1 MYKVLVSD
9 NISKKGIDILKKA
22 GMEVDFKPDQSR
34 SEFLK
39 TVEDYDG
46 IIVRSMTILDK
57 EALEKAS
64 GEADADLEFIDND
77 IQDFRH
83 EMIEGVDYEVA
94 VNRQSILQIKDKLD

>member
-1 MYKVLVSD
+1 MKTARE
-9 NISKKGIDILKKA
+9 IILTNFPA
-22 GMEVDFKPDQSR
+22 NEYSEADFDRIEQCMK
-34 SEFLK
+34 E
-39 TVEDYDG
+39 YA
-46 IIVRSMTILDK
+46 K

-77 IQDFRH
+77 IRDFRH

>member
-1 MYKVLVSD
+1 MKTARE
-9 NISKKGIDILKKA
+9 IILTNFPA
-22 GMEVDFKPDQSR
+22 NEYSEADFDR
-34 SEFLK
+34 
-39 TVEDYDG
+39 VEQCMREYA
-46 IIVRSMTILDK
+46 K

-77 IQDFRH
+77 IRDFRH

>member
-1 MYKVLVSD
+1 MKTARE
-9 NISKKGIDILKKA
+9 IILTKFPA
-22 GMEVDFKPDQSR
+22 NEYSEADFDRIEQCMK
-34 SEFLK
+34 E
-39 TVEDYDG
+39 YA
-46 IIVRSMTILDK
+46 K

-77 IQDFRH
+77 IRDFRH

>member
-1 MYKVLVSD
+1 MKTARE
-9 NISKKGIDILKKA
+9 IILTNFPA
-22 GMEVDFKPDQSR
+22 NEYSEADFDRVKQCMR
-34 SEFLK
+34 E
-39 TVEDYDG
+39 YA
-46 IIVRSMTILDK
+46 K

-77 IQDFRH
+77 IRDFRH